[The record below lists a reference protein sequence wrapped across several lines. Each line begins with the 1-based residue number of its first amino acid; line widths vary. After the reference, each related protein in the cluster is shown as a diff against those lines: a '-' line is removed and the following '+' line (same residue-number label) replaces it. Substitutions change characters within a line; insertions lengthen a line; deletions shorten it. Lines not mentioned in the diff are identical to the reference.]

1 MQIYAPPPSD
11 GSPELSPSKD
21 SLVINEPF
29 VIAITNS
36 KVSEAFEMPLAV
48 VSVPRSSLK

>member
-1 MQIYAPPPSD
+1 MQIYAAPPSD
-11 GSPELSPSKD
+11 GSPELTPSED

-36 KVSEAFEMPLAV
+36 KVSEAFEIPLAV
-48 VSVPRSSLK
+48 VSVPRSCLK

>member
-1 MQIYAPPPSD
+1 MYAAPSSD
-11 GSPELSPSKD
+11 GSPELTPGKD

-48 VSVPRSSLK
+48 VNVPRSSLK